1 MRAADKQAEQP
12 DGSETVVKASRH
24 NKAAA
29 DHSQATKGCG
39 CLLLERDFFFY
50 IYKKN
55 AFKLKLE
62 NSSF

>member
-39 CLLLERDFFFY
+39 CLLLERDFFFF
-50 IYKKN
+50 YKKN
-55 AFKLKLE
+55 AFKFKLE

>member
-12 DGSETVVKASRH
+12 DGSKTVVKASRH

-39 CLLLERDFFFY
+39 CLLLERDLFFFLN
-50 IYKKN
+50 KKN
-55 AFKLKLE
+55 AF
-62 NSSF
+62 